1 MNFESASPQGTQ
13 SLRVRFP
20 LLERNKFYRTAQGLT
35 LSSLGI
41 GTYLGPINDETD
53 RGYTSSIR
61 AALRQGINVIDTSLN
76 YRHQQSERA
85 IGRALE
91 SLLQSGE
98 ITRGQIVLCSK
109 AGYLVPQAIPTESL
123 LPGDVVGK
131 THCLAPAFLT
141 DQIKRSLHN
150 LRVSKLDV
158 FYLHNPETQLAFMD
172 ETEFYKR
179 IRIAF
184 ATCEELVAAGKTAF
198 YGIATWDGLR
208 RRPGGSDGIQLARL
222 VALAREV
229 GGAQHHFRFAQL
241 PFNYS
246 MAEAISARNQ
256 LNGERPP
263 VPLVEAADAFGIT
276 VIGSATL
283 LQGRLA
289 NGLPEEFLN
298 KFSDLLPTQAQRAI
312 QFARSTPGLTT
323 SLIGMSKPERVS
335 ENMKVAGIT
344 PFTDT
349 EYYSFFK
356 R

>member
-1 MNFESASPQGTQ
+1 MNLESASPQGTQ

-20 LLERNKFYRTAQGLT
+20 LLEKNQFFRTAQGLT

-41 GTYLGPINDETD
+41 GTYLGPINDEID
-53 RGYTSSIR
+53 RSYMSSVR
-61 AALRQGINVIDTSLN
+61 AAIRQGINVIDTALN

-91 SLLQSGE
+91 SLQQNGE
-98 ITRGQIVLCSK
+98 ITRNQIVLSSK
-109 AGYLVPQAIPTESL
+109 AGYLVPQAMPTDAL

-131 THCLAPAFLT
+131 THCLAPAFLA
-141 DQIKRSLHN
+141 DQINRSLHN
-150 LRVSKLDV
+150 LRVGKLDV
-158 FYLHNPETQLAFMD
+158 FYLHNPETQLTFMPVD
-172 ETEFYKR
+172 EFYQRMKT
-179 IRIAF
+179 AF
-184 ATCEELVAAGKTAF
+184 ATCEALVAAGKTAF

-208 RRPGGSDGIQLARL
+208 CRSGGTDGVQLARL

-229 GGAQHHFRFAQL
+229 GGAKHHFRFVQL

-246 MAEAISARNQ
+246 MNEAISARNQ
-256 LNGERPP
+256 NNGDRPP
-263 VPLVEAADAFGIT
+263 VPLVEAADGFGIT

-289 NGLPEEFLN
+289 SGLPEEFLS
-298 KFSDLLPTQAQRAI
+298 KFSDALPTQAQRAI

-323 SLIGMSKPERVS
+323 SLIGMSKTARVS
-335 ENMKVAGIT
+335 ENMEVAKVK
-344 PFTDT
+344 PFTPT
-349 EYYSFFK
+349 EFYSFFQ